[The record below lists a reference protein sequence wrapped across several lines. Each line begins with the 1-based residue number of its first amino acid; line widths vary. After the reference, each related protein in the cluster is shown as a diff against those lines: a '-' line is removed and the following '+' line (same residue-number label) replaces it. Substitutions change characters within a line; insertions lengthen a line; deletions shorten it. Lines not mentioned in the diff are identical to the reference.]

1 MTLLNLKDGG
11 HLKYKDAGS
20 GPPIVL
26 LHGWGMCG
34 EFFGKQVADL
44 SSRFRIVVP
53 DFRGHGDSSH
63 LVDGQD
69 LPTLVADVTE
79 LIVSLDLSQAI
90 LVGWSMG
97 AMVAWGVMQT
107 NEAGR
112 ISGLATID
120 MVPRLLND
128 EDWQFGLRREHDAN
142 NSSRA
147 VDRMRSDWTGFTR
160 NFVPRIFAR
169 GDAAES
175 KQMIDSMV
183 KVVQQNHPES
193 MARLW
198 ESMAEQ
204 DFRTQLG
211 DIEIPVLVTY
221 GQLSQ
226 IYSEEASEWLADELP
241 NARRVGFADSGHA
254 PHLEE
259 PDLFNQEIEKF
270 ADEIKEQASGRIK
283 NQEVRQ

>member
-20 GPPIVL
+20 GRPIVL
-26 LHGWGMCG
+26 LHGWGMRG
-34 EFFGKQVADL
+34 EFFEKQVADL
-44 SSRFRIVVP
+44 SARFRLVVP

-79 LIVSLDLSQAI
+79 LIVSLDLSQVI

-97 AMVAWGVMQT
+97 AMVAWGVARG
-107 NEAGR
+107 EATSR
-112 ISGLATID
+112 VSGLVTID

-128 EDWQFGLRREHDAN
+128 ESWDFGLREGRDA
-142 NSSRA
+142 SVFSKA
-147 VDRMRSDWTGFTR
+147 VDRMRSNWPGFTKI
-160 NFVPRIFAR
+160 FVPRIFAAGR
-169 GDAAES
+169 AAER
-175 KQMIDSMV
+175 KQMIDQMMD
-183 KVVQQNHPES
+183 VVEQNHPES
-193 MARLW
+193 MAHLW
-198 ESMAEQ
+198 MSMVGQ
-204 DFRTQLG
+204 DFRPGLAAIDVPTLVIYGKQSQL
-211 DIEIPVLVTY
+211 
-221 GQLSQ
+221 
-226 IYSEEASEWLADELP
+226 YSEEASEWLAAELP